1 MPEWAPPKP
10 ETIRDFPPPSLT
22 TLQEQNQQLI
32 KGDPHLQKAFK
43 KMQASA
49 QKKDAYQAL
58 AFAAE
63 VIENL
68 TGHLGLEMWIL
79 GHFDEKF

>member
-1 MPEWAPPKP
+1 
-10 ETIRDFPPPSLT
+10 
-22 TLQEQNQQLI
+22 
-32 KGDPHLQKAFK
+32 
-43 KMQASA
+43 MQANA

-79 GHFDEKF
+79 DHFDEKF